1 MGVADEVLWETCAVD
16 GCRGARLG
24 IDGLCLVHCSDEAL
38 GQVVA
43 TGSLGVEL
51 DGRGV
56 RFDQGSLSRLVQAIP
71 LRDDRRWIGSAR
83 FDGATFESE
92 VGFDEATF
100 GGPAS
105 FAGATFSAD
114 ARFGGAAFG
123 ADVSF
128 EGVTFAGQAW
138 FVGAAF
144 AGPASFTGAGFG
156 GPAWFQRTRF
166 DAGARFDRTTFSR
179 NVTFSAATFSSVSSF
194 TGSQF
199 RSLAV
204 FDKATFAAASSW
216 DDVTFSVE
224 GQGPPASVLPKPTE
238 APMVN
243 GQYLDT
249 LSKATAPA
257 PRAAKPLTS
266 RRPDSSQ
273 LWNVLLPLLALAVLA
288 TAAFIILRP
297 DNGGPVTSEDVLP
310 SSTLDPRSPAAQ
322 IAGTTAP
329 PTTPASLAPLGEG
342 SAFAFTEMTKKGT
355 PVRFNRCE
363 AVRYVVNPAGAP
375 AGWRDVLTQVVGEL
389 ETASGLKMEDKGT
402 TDETVTLTDP
412 EGGAP
417 PGGVYQKQVDRP
429 SYQPVRYPG
438 MWAPILISWDEIT
451 PGPGATPGFDTD
463 GFGGSD
469 KRENI
474 DGTVALVSGVIV
486 VSKTLDPSRLKAV
499 LLHEFGHVLG
509 LAHVSDP
516 YQVMAATHV
525 NPPSS
530 LGAGDISGLA
540 KLGRENECLNTPT
553 PGP

>member
-38 GQVVA
+38 GQVV
-43 TGSLGVEL
+43 GSSSPGVDL

-56 RFDQGSLSRLVQAIP
+56 SFDESSLSRLVQAIP
-71 LRDDRRWIGSAR
+71 RRDERRWIGSAR
-83 FDGATFESE
+83 FDGATFASE
-92 VGFDEATF
+92 VGFDEITF
-100 GGPAS
+100 GGLAS
-105 FAGATFSAD
+105 FTGATFSAD

-144 AGPASFTGAGFG
+144 SGPASFIGASFA

-179 NVTFSAATFSSVSSF
+179 NVTFSGATFASVSSF

-204 FDKATFAAASSW
+204 FDKVTFAAPASW
-216 DDVTFSVE
+216 DGVTFSVE
-224 GQGPPASVLPKPTE
+224 GQGPPPAVLTKPPKAPT
-238 APMVN
+238 VN
-243 GQYLDT
+243 GQYLNT
-249 LSKATAPA
+249 LADAPAPA
-257 PRAAKPLTS
+257 PRARPRRS
-266 RRPDSSQ
+266 RRPSSSQ
-273 LWNVLLPLLALAVLA
+273 LSNVLLPLLALAVLA

-297 DNGGPVTSEDVLP
+297 DSGGPVSTEDVPLP
-310 SSTLDPRSPAAQ
+310 TSTLDPRSPAGQ

-329 PTTPASLAPLGEG
+329 PTTPAPLPPLGD
-342 SAFAFTEMTKKGT
+342 SNAYAFAGTTKGQ

-363 AVRYVVNPAGAP
+363 PLRYIVNPAGAP
-375 AGWRDVLTQVVGEL
+375 AGWPGVLTQVVDEL
-389 ETASGLKMEDKGT
+389 SEASGLRMEDKGI

-417 PGGVYQKQVDRP
+417 PGGVYQKTVNRP
-429 SYQPVRYPG
+429 SFQPARYPG
-438 MWAPILISWDEIT
+438 VWAPVLISWAEIK
-451 PGPGATPGFDTD
+451 PGPAATPGFDTD

-469 KRENI
+469 SRTNL

-486 VSKTLDPSRLKAV
+486 ISKTLDPNRLKAV

-530 LGAGDISGLA
+530 LGAGDITGLA
-540 KLGRENECLNTPT
+540 KLGRENECLNTP
-553 PGP
+553 PPAP

>member
-38 GQVVA
+38 GQVVGA
-43 TGSLGVEL
+43 SSPGVDL

-56 RFDQGSLSRLVQAIP
+56 TFDQGSLARLVQAIP
-71 LRDDRRWIGSAR
+71 LRDERRWIGSAR

-92 VGFDEATF
+92 VGFDETTF

-105 FAGATFSAD
+105 FVGATFSAD
-114 ARFGGAAFG
+114 ARFGGATFG

-128 EGVTFAGQAW
+128 EGGTFAGQAW

-144 AGPASFTGAGFG
+144 SGAASFTGTDFI

-179 NVTFSAATFSSVSSF
+179 NVTFSAASFASVSSF
-194 TGSQF
+194 AGSQF
-199 RSLAV
+199 QSLAV

-216 DDVTFSVE
+216 EDVTFSVE
-224 GQGPPASVLPKPTE
+224 DQGPPPSVLPKPIE
-238 APMVN
+238 APTVN

-249 LSKATAPA
+249 LSKAPAPA
-257 PRAAKPLTS
+257 PRAKRRAS

-273 LWNVLLPLLALAVLA
+273 LWNVLVPVLALAVLA

-297 DNGGPVTSEDVLP
+297 DDGGPVTTEDVALP
-310 SSTLDPRSPAAQ
+310 PPTLDPRSPEGQ
-322 IAGTTAP
+322 IAATTAP
-329 PTTPASLAPLGEG
+329 PTTPAPLAPLGDG
-342 SAFAFTEMTKKGT
+342 NAFAFTELTKGT

-363 AVRYVVNPAGAP
+363 ALRYVVNPAGAP
-375 AGWRDVLTQVVGEL
+375 AGWRDVLTQVVDEL
-389 ETASGLKMEDKGT
+389 SKASGLRIEDKGI
-402 TDETVTLTDP
+402 TDETATLIDP
-412 EGGAP
+412 EVGAA
-417 PGGVYQKQVDRP
+417 PGGVYQKKVDRP
-429 SYQPVRYPG
+429 SFQPERYPAA
-438 MWAPILISWDEIT
+438 WAPVLISWAEIT

-469 KRENI
+469 SRKNV

-486 VSKTLDPSRLKAV
+486 VSKTLDPTRLKAV

-525 NPPSS
+525 NPPAT
-530 LGAGDISGLA
+530 LGAGDVTGLA
-540 KLGRENECLNTPT
+540 KLGRESECLNTPT
-553 PGP
+553 PAP